1 MTPQTSHSGQD
12 VPARVLVIDD
22 CVDLHRLLKVRLGA
36 EGYEMIEAVGGE
48 DGLMRARR
56 DTPDVVLLDL
66 EMPGLDG
73 FEVLRALKEDPRLQ
87 DVPVIVLSGLDSP
100 GDKVTAF
107 DLGAIDFVGK
117 PFDMA
122 ELRARVRSALKISSL
137 MRMLEQ
143 RAQLDGLTGLWNR
156 AYFETQWAN
165 EAKRARRHDH
175 PLSLAIVDIDRFKDV
190 NDSYGH
196 PAGDAVIQGL
206 ARLFQ
211 RELRG
216 SDIACRYGGE
226 EFALVMP
233 ETSPSSA
240 LALCERIREEFGA
253 LSWPRHPGR
262 GVTFSCGIAGAR
274 GGVPVDPAD
283 WVEIADSNL
292 YAAKRSGRDRSIMTD
307 LTPEPGIRQAS

>member
-1 MTPQTSHSGQD
+1 VNQSQTHD
-12 VPARVLVIDD
+12 DAPARVLVIDD
-22 CVDLHRLLKVRLGA
+22 CIDLHRLLKVRLGA
-36 EGYEMIEAVGGE
+36 EGHELFESTSGE
-48 DGLMRARR
+48 HGLESARKI
-56 DTPDVVLLDL
+56 DPDVILLDL

-73 FEVLRALKEDPRLQ
+73 FEVLRKLKEEPRLQ
-87 DVPVIVLSGLDSP
+87 DVPVIVVSGQQEP

-122 ELRARVRSALKISSL
+122 ELRARVRSALRLNSL
-137 MRMLEQ
+137 MKMLAQ

-156 AYFETQWAN
+156 SYFELQWTN
-165 EAKRARRHDH
+165 EAKRSRRHDH
-175 PLSLAIVDIDRFKDV
+175 PLSLAIIDIDRFKEI

-233 ETSPSSA
+233 ETPPDSA
-240 LALCERIREEFGA
+240 LALCDRVREMFSA
-253 LSWPRHPGR
+253 MSWARHPSR
-262 GVTFSCGIAGAR
+262 KVTFSCGVAGSR
-274 GGVPVDPAD
+274 VGVPVDPQD
-283 WVEIADSNL
+283 WLEIADGNL
-292 YAAKRSGRDRSIMTD
+292 YAAKRSGRDRCILTD
-307 LTPEPGIRQAS
+307 LTPETELRRVG